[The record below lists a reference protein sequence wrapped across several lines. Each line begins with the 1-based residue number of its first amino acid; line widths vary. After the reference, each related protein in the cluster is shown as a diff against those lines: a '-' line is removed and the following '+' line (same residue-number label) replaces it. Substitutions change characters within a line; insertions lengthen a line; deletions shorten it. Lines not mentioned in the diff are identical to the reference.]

1 MRCFESPAWNAV
13 WFFLFRFFQQFPE
26 LDYFVDEMQDF
37 CPFYAQFHMEDVQDR
52 FVDLASGQT
61 KEMKAQIDPEL

>member
-1 MRCFESPAWNAV
+1 MPAGSCLV
-13 WFFLFRFFQQFPE
+13 FLFRFFQQFPE
-26 LDYFVDEMQDF
+26 FDILLMKAGF
-37 CPFYAQFHMEDVQDR
+37 CPFYAQFHMEDVQDQ

>member
-1 MRCFESPAWNAV
+1 
-13 WFFLFRFFQQFPE
+13 
-26 LDYFVDEMQDF
+26 
-37 CPFYAQFHMEDVQDR
+37 MEDVQDQ